1 RLEITKR
8 FSRDNAVIS
17 TKMVSVQDLMGGQ
30 VASLSVD
37 PALAMQIIEQAITDV
52 SYARA
57 NIGAMQ
63 ANMLQTNE
71 NNLRVAVEN
80 ITKTE
85 SDIRDTDMAAEMT
98 EFTKNQ
104 VLSNAGLTMSAQANT
119 LAQNVLQL
127 LR

>member
-1 RLEITKR
+1 
-8 FSRDNAVIS
+8 
-17 TKMVSVQDLMGGQ
+17 
-30 VASLSVD
+30 
-37 PALAMQIIEQAITDV
+37 
-52 SYARA
+52 
-57 NIGAMQ
+57 
-63 ANMLQTNE
+63 MLQTNE

-104 VLSNAGLTMSAQANT
+104 VLSNAGLAMASQANS
-119 LAQNVLQL
+119 LSQNVLQL